1 MKSIVIKIGSR
12 VLANKNGLLN
22 KKVIADLVRDLA
34 KVKNEKDIDILL
46 VTSGAV
52 AVGRANKKAA
62 NLKIEA
68 DGISY
73 DKNTVHEQMLAA
85 SGQPK
90 LMAFY
95 TREFGKY
102 KIDCAQILTTRADFA
117 QREKYL
123 SLRTVTKNLLKA
135 GIVPI
140 FNEND
145 VLSPEELDFSDNDQL
160 AGMVSAMIVA
170 EKLII
175 LTVVDGFLDGPVNVP
190 GTKNVPVIKSIK
202 DYIDKVDDSNIS
214 RGGMKSKLYIADLV
228 TSLGIEM
235 HIAHGGKKGIVSKII
250 RNEKCGTFFPAKA
263 KKAKALKNW
272 LAAGAASKGTL
283 VVSTSLADVLR
294 KRQTASVL
302 FLGIEK
308 IKGNFME
315 KDIVDVCD
323 DSGILLGRGI
333 SRFGSESLKKE
344 VEKYKKS
351 TGIEK
356 AKIKTSKII
365 AIHYD
370 YFVFQ

>member
-1 MKSIVIKIGSR
+1 M
-12 VLANKNGLLN
+12 LANKNGLLN